1 MIAVLFSSGFTAD
14 KPACLKIPS
23 YFQLLKMWYE
33 LDEKKRRKYLKKA
46 NKCPDPSLG
55 VWRPDTYFA
64 SVSETFENGVEAYIN
79 RWESEKRQ
87 GYTCPT
93 LSSDR

>member
-1 MIAVLFSSGFTAD
+1 MLLGFGLIVD
-14 KPACLKIPS
+14 KPVCLKIS
-23 YFQLLKMWYE
+23 SCFQLLKMWYE
-33 LDEKKRRKYLKKA
+33 LDEKKRRKYMKKT

-64 SVSETFENGVEAYIN
+64 SVSETFENGVEDYIN
-79 RWESEKRQ
+79 KWESENRQ
-87 GYTCPT
+87 SYMRPA

>member
-1 MIAVLFSSGFTAD
+1 M
-14 KPACLKIPS
+14 CLKLS
-23 YFQLLKMWYE
+23 SSFQLLQMWYE
-33 LDEKKRRKYLKKA
+33 LDERKRRKYLKKT

-64 SVSETFENGVEAYIN
+64 SVSETFENGVEDYIN
-79 RWESEKRQ
+79 KWESEIRRS
-87 GYTCPT
+87 YMPPA